1 MLSTSP
7 SADSFAIFPIRG
19 FVYLTILPRFPTC
32 FPGLFLFLRL
42 SIKLTSNKK

>member
-1 MLSTSP
+1 MLSTYP

-19 FVYLTILPRFPTC
+19 LAYLTILPTFPTC

-42 SIKLTSNKK
+42 SIKLTSKK